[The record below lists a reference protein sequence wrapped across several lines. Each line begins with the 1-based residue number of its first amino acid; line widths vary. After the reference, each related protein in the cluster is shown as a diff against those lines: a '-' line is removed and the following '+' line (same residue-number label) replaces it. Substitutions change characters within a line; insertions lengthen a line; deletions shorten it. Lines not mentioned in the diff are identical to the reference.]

1 MYFQRMKPIAES
13 SQSYFH
19 GLDGLRFL
27 AFMVVLGSHLTHPLS
42 ERFKE
47 GALGY
52 FLSWFQY
59 GYLAVDLFFVLS
71 AFLISWWGLREIQ
84 HKNDFSF
91 GKYFVRRALRIW
103 PLYFLMV
110 LICLLIIQLQSGTG
124 MKISD
129 MPSLWYYF
137 TFTLNFAA
145 LEEDQFLMVILW
157 SISVEEQFYIF
168 NGLVLKFLRKYFLV
182 INLLAFA
189 ASAVFR
195 IIFLDQPLTLHY
207 HSFSVMACFAAG
219 NILAYAITHKSW
231 SLKLKEFFNG
241 KSANISFW
249 VLMLVLAFYPVLAE
263 ITWIYAIEK
272 IWIPVLFAG
281 AVAYQTFRS
290 SGLFSL
296 HNRRALN
303 YLGKISYGLYCF
315 HGLVI
320 AVLINLLQLAGFQY
334 PPLSPFVALV
344 IFPVTSLG
352 LTILLAHFSYRW
364 FELPILNYKNRF
376 R

>member
-1 MYFQRMKPIAES
+1 MRKQP
-13 SQSYFH
+13 SQNSTSYFH

-110 LICLLIIQLQSGTG
+110 LICLLVIQLQSGIG
-124 MKISD
+124 METSA

-157 SISVEEQFYIF
+157 SISVEEQFYIV

-207 HSFSVMACFAAG
+207 HSLSVMACFAAG
-219 NILAYAITHKSW
+219 NILAYVVVHPVW
-231 SLKLKEFFNG
+231 SVKLKGFFTG
-241 KSANISFW
+241 RRANIPFYI
-249 VLMLVLAFYPVLAE
+249 LLLTLVLYPVLAE
-263 ITWIYAIEK
+263 IKWIYALEK
-272 IWIPVLFAG
+272 IWIPLLFVL

-290 SGLFSL
+290 RGLFSL
-296 HNRRALN
+296 HNRRLLN

-334 PPLSPFVALV
+334 PPISPFVALV
-344 IFPVTSLG
+344 LFPVTSLG